1 MVVGRHILI
10 VLGLDDL
17 DIGEVADKDGEQRR
31 ESKHGTS
38 QTVGK
43 CNAAEHAGLWRVE
56 QATTHARTRRVV
68 AVAVGRCV
76 GKTRT
81 GRGSGGCDLIIG
93 DGGHGAG
100 AGELGFASGC
110 LVAGAQQQRDDDKA
124 RQQRGAALAHKGQGD
139 AGQRDQAGYAAND

>member
-1 MVVGRHILI
+1 MVVGRHVLI
-10 VLGLDDL
+10 VLRLDDL

-31 ESKHGTS
+31 KGKHGTS

-43 CNAAEHAGLWRVE
+43 CHAAEHAGFRRVE
-56 QATTHARTRRVV
+56 QATTHARARGVV
-68 AVAVGRCV
+68 AVAVGRHV

-81 GRGSGGCDLIIG
+81 GRGGGCDLVIG